1 MNLFLKNG
9 RSFSCKKSKYSS
21 DIKLNNKY
29 IINTPSKKV
38 INHRNKVYFL
48 NPNYNK
54 HNLFLKL
61 PNESLMQYEL
71 TQPNPSKKK
80 NTTNNLL
87 SKTFDGNN
95 SNISKSSTIKKT
107 KKDKLQ
113 KYKSNTILYNINKYD
128 IEKNKTL
135 ISLKKRKSVFNKGHN
150 KLNKMYGLSM
160 ISNNPNSY
168 NDNVT
173 SPETFFTSIPVD
185 INSSKKF
192 NKKEENSKRN
202 NQNLMMMSLIQ
213 KLKLNKNY
221 YETLKLKELKNQVHK
236 FENSESFQP
245 NEQLIEKYLSS
256 PDIFINKK
264 NAKKKYKKKL
274 KLFKENYNPALD
286 KNKLIFTIHK
296 KKSKESNYIYKTI
309 NYLEKESEIYKN
321 NVINSKCDYNYE
333 KTDNILKNALKKI
346 DVMDDEVT
354 EYLKKIAIDYKK
366 EIGDFTFY
374 RGKGIY
380 TNHLAILKK
389 NENLL
394 AFMLSNDIIE

>member
-9 RSFSCKKSKYSS
+9 RSFTCKRSKNSS
-21 DIKLNNKY
+21 DIKLNSKY

-61 PNESLMQYEL
+61 PNESLMQDEL
-71 TQPNPSKKK
+71 TQPNPPKKK
-80 NTTNNLL
+80 NTTNDLL
-87 SKTFDGNN
+87 SKTFNGNN
-95 SNISKSSTIKKT
+95 SHISKSSTIKKT

-113 KYKSNTILYNINKYD
+113 KYKSNTILCNINKYD

-135 ISLKKRKSVFNKGHN
+135 ISLKKRKSVFNRGHN
-150 KLNKMYGLSM
+150 ILNKMYGLSM

-173 SPETFFTSIPVD
+173 SPDTFFTSIPID

-202 NQNLMMMSLIQ
+202 NQYLMMSLIQ

-245 NEQLIEKYLSS
+245 NEQLSY
-256 PDIFINKK
+256 
-264 NAKKKYKKKL
+264 
-274 KLFKENYNPALD
+274 
-286 KNKLIFTIHK
+286 
-296 KKSKESNYIYKTI
+296 
-309 NYLEKESEIYKN
+309 
-321 NVINSKCDYNYE
+321 
-333 KTDNILKNALKKI
+333 
-346 DVMDDEVT
+346 
-354 EYLKKIAIDYKK
+354 
-366 EIGDFTFY
+366 
-374 RGKGIY
+374 
-380 TNHLAILKK
+380 
-389 NENLL
+389 
-394 AFMLSNDIIE
+394 